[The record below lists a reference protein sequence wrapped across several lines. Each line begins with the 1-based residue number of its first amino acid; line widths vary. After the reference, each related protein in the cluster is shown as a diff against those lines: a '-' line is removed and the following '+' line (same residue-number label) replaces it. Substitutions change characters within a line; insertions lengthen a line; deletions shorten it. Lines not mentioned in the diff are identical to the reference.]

1 MKDYEKTIAQT
12 LTDAQTTLEG
22 LSNAEVQRRAAQY
35 GRNRLKEGRKTP
47 LIKRFLQ
54 QLADPMIII
63 LLAAALISGV
73 TSVLQGESMA
83 DVFIILIVVI
93 INAVLNVLQESKA
106 EKAVASLQEMSA
118 ATSKVLRDG
127 RQQTV
132 ASEALVPGDVILL
145 EAGDAVPADARVI
158 EAASLKVE
166 EAALTGESVPVT
178 KQTEPL
184 KEENGRAVPLG
195 DRSNMVYM
203 GSTVA
208 YGRGKAVITQT
219 GMQTEMGKIADA
231 LDKAEKSQ
239 TPLQIKLSQ
248 LSKTLTYLVVGI
260 CAVVFAVGVLRH
272 EPVLD
277 SFMVAVSL
285 AVAAIP
291 EGLAA
296 VVTIVL
302 SIGVIRMSKRSAII
316 RKLTAVETLGC
327 AQIICSDKTGT
338 LTQNRMTLVCAYAD
352 GEKTPEGIAAGR
364 SDLGGKFAGEHIA
377 HGAQTFMRVKLVH
390 TRNADDH
397 SLHHTEDGIVGI
409 IVKLLYI
416 GVGGHGTIIQT
427 LLHGDGKRAVAGF
440 KSLRRTVDKVMILAG
455 VVKRKLRVE

>member
-22 LSNAEVQRRAAQY
+22 LSNAEAQRRAAQY

-184 KEENGRAVPLG
+184 KEE
-195 DRSNMVYM
+195 
-203 GSTVA
+203 T
-208 YGRGKAVITQT
+208 
-219 GMQTEMGKIADA
+219 
-231 LDKAEKSQ
+231 
-239 TPLQIKLSQ
+239 
-248 LSKTLTYLVVGI
+248 
-260 CAVVFAVGVLRH
+260 
-272 EPVLD
+272 
-277 SFMVAVSL
+277 
-285 AVAAIP
+285 AAP
-291 EGLAA
+291 FPSATAA
-296 VVTIVL
+296 TW
-302 SIGVIRMSKRSAII
+302 SIWARPSPM
-316 RKLTAVETLGC
+316 
-327 AQIICSDKTGT
+327 
-338 LTQNRMTLVCAYAD
+338 
-352 GEKTPEGIAAGR
+352 AAA
-364 SDLGGKFAGEHIA
+364 KP
-377 HGAQTFMRVKLVH
+377 
-390 TRNADDH
+390 
-397 SLHHTEDGIVGI
+397 
-409 IVKLLYI
+409 
-416 GVGGHGTIIQT
+416 
-427 LLHGDGKRAVAGF
+427 
-440 KSLRRTVDKVMILAG
+440 
-455 VVKRKLRVE
+455 